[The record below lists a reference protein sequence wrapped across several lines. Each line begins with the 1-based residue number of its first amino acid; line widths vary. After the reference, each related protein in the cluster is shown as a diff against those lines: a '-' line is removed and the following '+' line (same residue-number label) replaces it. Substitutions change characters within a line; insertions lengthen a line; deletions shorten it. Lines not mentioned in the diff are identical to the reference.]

1 MRSFGD
7 LVKQAQKMQ
16 KQMTEA
22 QERLGE
28 ERFTSSAGGGM
39 VSATVDGRGKLIE
52 LKIDPSALK
61 EADISLLEDLVMT
74 AVGEAQRT
82 AEAHMKEALGKLT
95 GGINLPF

>member
-1 MRSFGD
+1 MKSFGD

-16 KQMTEA
+16 KQMAEA

-28 ERFTSSAGGGM
+28 ERFTSSAGGGL
-39 VSATVDGRGKLIE
+39 VTAVVDGRGKLIE
-52 LKIDPSALK
+52 LKLDPKALQ
-61 EADISLLEDLVMT
+61 ESDVSLLEDLIMT

>member
-1 MRSFGD
+1 MKSFGD

-16 KQMTEA
+16 KQMAEA

-39 VSATVDGRGKLIE
+39 VTAVVDGRGKLIE
-52 LKIDPSALK
+52 VKIGPAALEDPDA
-61 EADISLLEDLVMT
+61 SLLEDLVMT

-95 GGINLPF
+95 GGIDLPF

>member
-1 MRSFGD
+1 MKSFGD

-16 KQMTEA
+16 KQMAEA
-22 QERLGE
+22 QEKLGG

-39 VSATVDGRGKLIE
+39 VTAIVDGRGKLIE
-52 LKIDPSALK
+52 IKLDPSALK
-61 EADISLLEDLVMT
+61 ESDLSLLEDLLMT

-82 AEAHMKEALGKLT
+82 AETHMQEALGKLT

>member
-1 MRSFGD
+1 MKSFGD

-16 KQMTEA
+16 KQMAEA

-28 ERFTSSAGGGM
+28 ERFTSSAGGGL
-39 VSATVDGRGKLIE
+39 VTAVVDGRGKLIE
-52 LKIDPSALK
+52 LKLDPKALQ
-61 EADISLLEDLVMT
+61 ESDVSLLEDLIMT
-74 AVGEAQRT
+74 AVGEAQRS

>member
-1 MRSFGD
+1 MKSFGD

-22 QERLGE
+22 QERLEE
-28 ERFTSSAGGGM
+28 ERFQSSAGGGL
-39 VSATVDGRGKLIE
+39 VTVTVDGRGKLIE
-52 LKIDPSALK
+52 IKIDPKAL
-61 EADISLLEDLVMT
+61 EDPDATMLEDLVMT

-82 AEAHMKEALGKLT
+82 AETHMKEALGKLT